1 MPSAARALCD
11 AGPLIALFDLSDE
24 AHGRCAGALKTFTG
38 RFVTTWPVLT
48 EAFHFIDHPKDR
60 SLLWN
65 FVLSDVVRVEDV
77 LATDLER
84 MRLLM
89 EQYADLPMDFADA
102 SLVVLAERLKVYR
115 IFTLDR
121 RGFGVFR
128 PRHAHG
134 FEIFPRPDKIAG

>member
-1 MPSAARALCD
+1 VRALCD
-11 AGPLIALFDLSDE
+11 ASPLIALFDLSDE
-24 AHGRCAGALKTFTG
+24 AHARCSGALKTFTG

-48 EAFHFIDHPKDR
+48 EVFHFIDRPKSR
-60 SLLWN
+60 RMLWN

-77 LATDLER
+77 LAVDLER

-102 SLVVLAERLKVYR
+102 SLVVLAERLRVFR

-128 PRHAHG
+128 PRYAQG
-134 FEIFPRPDKIAG
+134 FEIFPRPDVIAD